1 VNVNKRFI
9 LGSALALAAVATVI
23 GGVAAAQ
30 SAGESSDKPKDQ
42 VIEKAAEQLGVDPTT
57 LQDAL
62 KQARQQVML
71 EKLDEYLAKAVTD
84 GKITQAEADA
94 IKAWIQARPAAVD
107 KLGKGMFGFPGM
119 HGRGGHHGP
128 SRHARWLAR
137 RTRRRRR
144 PDAAR
149 GQTARRAGPAPASR
163 VRRRAPEWGRP
174 DSR

>member
-128 SRHARWLAR
+128 RGFRMHGFHGQLA
-137 RTRRRRR
+137 
-144 PDAAR
+144 PDA
-149 GQTARRAGPAPASR
+149 GESESTETPAT
-163 VRRRAPEWGRP
+163 GTGLNL
-174 DSR
+174 